1 MKPLLLLFFF
11 PLLSIAQTTN
21 YSVSSF
27 ANQDL
32 DLSKKAPNTH
42 YIGNAWL
49 SPLIQADQEFEYS
62 MTLATFAANST
73 LDWHKHQTSQ
83 VLIVVE
89 GTGYYQEK
97 GKEVMVMKKGDI
109 IKCDKDTE
117 HWHSSSHESM
127 VSYIAIY
134 GNGGTIWTD
143 KLTQEAY
150 DNSRT
155 K

>member
-1 MKPLLLLFFF
+1 
-11 PLLSIAQTTN
+11 
-21 YSVSSF
+21 
-27 ANQDL
+27 
-32 DLSKKAPNTH
+32 
-42 YIGNAWL
+42 
-49 SPLIQADQEFEYS
+49 
-62 MTLATFAANST
+62 
-73 LDWHKHQTSQ
+73 
-83 VLIVVE
+83 
-89 GTGYYQEK
+89 
-97 GKEVMVMKKGDI
+97 MVMKKGDI

-127 VSYIAIY
+127 VSYIASY

>member
-134 GNGGTIWTD
+134 GN
-143 KLTQEAY
+143 
-150 DNSRT
+150 
-155 K
+155 